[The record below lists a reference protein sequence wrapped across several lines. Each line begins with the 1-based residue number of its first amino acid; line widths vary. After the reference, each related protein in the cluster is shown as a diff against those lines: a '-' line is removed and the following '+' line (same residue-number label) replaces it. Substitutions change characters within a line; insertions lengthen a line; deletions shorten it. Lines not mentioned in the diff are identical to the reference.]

1 MAIVNGAPS
10 GGGGGA
16 GSQQDEPL
24 VRIWGTIAELSEQL
38 SGHRAAAAEL
48 QAQISM
54 LKVSAPLDYEKGGAD
69 LRGRG

>member
-54 LKVSAPLDYEKGGAD
+54 LKVRARSF
-69 LRGRG
+69 